1 VSERQDMASME
12 STTEPGMRLYV
23 AIWIGLLLIVGVEV
37 ALTYAGLAAGVLLSA
52 LLALAVVEAG
62 IGVMFF
68 MHLKYERRLLFWS
81 LIPGLIFVLLLM
93 NHLWRDAARMVLLR
107 P

>member
-1 VSERQDMASME
+1 VKGRDMAAME
-12 STTEPGMRLYV
+12 STTGPGTRLYV
-23 AIWIGLLLIVGVEV
+23 GIWIGLLAIVGVEV
-37 ALTYAGLAAGVLLSA
+37 ALTYAGLAPGVLLTA

-68 MHLKYERRLLFWS
+68 MHLKYERRPLFWS

-93 NHLWRDAARMVLLR
+93 NHLWRDAARMVSLR